1 MSVFDR
7 QKIKE
12 VLRPILVDSY
22 GVEISDKELRRN
34 TLDVF
39 SAVLESVLKNIS
51 FDEWIEQ
58 EKKRQ
63 VQKTLQNKIGE
74 LHQQILGT
82 LDGIEDLGVGGVVDI
97 RSSSLGIIAEI
108 KNKYNTTKGNHKIAV
123 YDDLLKILQQDS
135 TISQAYYVEIL
146 PKNSRSYNK
155 PFTPSDNR
163 TRQRRPENQAI
174 RLIDGQSF
182 YTLVTGNPNALR
194 ELYRLLP
201 ELAVEILREEFS
213 VIRDAGNF
221 LNEAEFDFIY
231 GCQSDSE

>member
-1 MSVFDR
+1 MSAFDR
-7 QKIKE
+7 QRIKE

-22 GVEISDKELRRN
+22 GVEISDSELRRN

-39 SAVLESVLKNIS
+39 SASLESVLKNIS

-123 YDDLLKILQQDS
+123 YDDLLKMLQQDS
-135 TISQAYYVEIL
+135 AIRQAYYVEIL
-146 PKNSRSYNK
+146 PRNSRSYNK

-182 YTLVTGNPNALR
+182 YTLVTGNTNALR

-201 ELAVEILREEFS
+201 ELSVEILREEFS
-213 VIRDAGNF
+213 VIRDTGNF